1 MELNKPIVAL
11 SLLVGLGSLVTL
23 NVVAAEP
30 PERLFLQQVSTH
42 SAVVKWRGGDA
53 DSVCFSRK
61 LKDLSKKKWPRCVT
75 GVETG
80 GGHMEARLTGLA
92 PDKNY
97 FYSVGGSTSSE
108 QQFRTAPN
116 SNKAP
121 KDGNTHILIV
131 GDSGTQTELDDG
143 ELEHDGE
150 AARALAGFE
159 AYNAA
164 NGGEP
169 VDIFLALGDNAY
181 VSGTDAQWQGA
192 FFEVYPQILNSAF
205 TLTTIGNHEMGYGP
219 IPLCVIAPSHLACA
233 ANPPPPIVIP
243 LAGVSISA
251 DSTSYDGNGDLQ
263 PDGTG
268 MPYFDIFSPPTAAES
283 GGVPSGTEQYYSV
296 DYGNVHIVS
305 LDSQLSARD
314 EGQRAAMKVWLE
326 ADLASNNRDW
336 TVVIFHHPPY
346 SKGRNHDSDT
356 ANQRLDIDQP
366 QWDMRNEFTPVFESY
381 GVDVVYSGHAHSYER
396 SFYLSGLTVT
406 SAEMTALEDYV
417 ELNADGK
424 PALGYG
430 ADTYQQLSPT
440 SGGVDDRV
448 VYTVA
453 GSSGKADEEPG
464 GFDNPAEF
472 LRHPAL
478 VPQEADALEGGCGT
492 EEGCHHGLAV
502 LGNVVLDVSK
512 KALTARFVDEHG
524 EVLDQFTINR

>member
-1 MELNKPIVAL
+1 MDIKNHIVAL
-11 SLLVGLGSLVTL
+11 SLLPAFGGIAALDA
-23 NVVAAEP
+23 VAAEP

-42 SAVVKWRGGDA
+42 SAVVKWRGGDGA
-53 DSVCFSRK
+53 SVCYSRK
-61 LKDLSKKKWPRCVT
+61 LKNLSKKNWPRCADGVVT
-75 GVETG
+75 D
-80 GGHMEARLTGLA
+80 GGHREARLTGLA

-97 FYSVGGSTSSE
+97 FYSVGGNVGSE

-116 SNKAP
+116 ANKPP

-159 AYNAA
+159 TYNAA
-164 NGGEP
+164 NGNEP

-181 VSGTDAQWQGA
+181 VSGTDEQWQGA
-192 FFEVYPQILNSAF
+192 FFDIYPKILKSAF
-205 TLTTIGNHEMGYGP
+205 TLPTIGNHEMGYGP
-219 IPLCVIAPSHLACA
+219 LPLCALDPRVCGVVPPVI
-233 ANPPPPIVIP
+233 IP
-243 LAGVSISA
+243 LAGVSTSA
-251 DSTSYDGNGDLQ
+251 DAASYDGNGDLQ

-268 MPYFDIFSPPTAAES
+268 MPYFDIFSLPTAAES

-314 EGQRAAMKVWLE
+314 PGQRAAMKEWLM
-326 ADLASNNRDW
+326 ADLAANNRDW
-336 TVVIFHHPPY
+336 SIVIFHHPPY

-356 ANQRLDIDQP
+356 ADQRLDIDQP

-396 SFYLSGLTVT
+396 SFYLRGLTVT
-406 SAEMTALEDYV
+406 SDEMTALEDYV
-417 ELNADGK
+417 ELNDEGE

-430 ADTYQQLSPT
+430 DESYQQLSPT
-440 SGGVDDRV
+440 SGGLDDRV

-453 GSSGKADEEPG
+453 GSSGKADSAPG
-464 GFDNPAEF
+464 GFDSPAEW
-472 LRHPAL
+472 LRHPAHL
-478 VPQEADALEGGCGT
+478 PQPADQLENGCGT
-492 EEGCHHGLAV
+492 DDGCHHGLAV

-512 KALTARFVDEHG
+512 NALTARFVDEFG
-524 EVLDQFTINR
+524 EVLDQFTITR